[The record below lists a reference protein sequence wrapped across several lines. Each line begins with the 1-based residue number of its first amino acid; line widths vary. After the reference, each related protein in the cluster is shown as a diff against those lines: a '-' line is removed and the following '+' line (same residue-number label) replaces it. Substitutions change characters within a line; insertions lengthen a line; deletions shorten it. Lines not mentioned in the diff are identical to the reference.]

1 MSRYNQALKSLRDQG
16 CRLTPQRLLVL
27 SAVAEGSGHMGV
39 DAVFQRA
46 RESYPYLDIATV
58 YRTLHLFKRM
68 GVVTEVGIGDR
79 LHFELTDPAGH
90 HHHMVCKVCGGAF
103 DLSPHYLEGFRGTL
117 AEQFGFE
124 PDLDHFT
131 VPGICAGCIGRET
144 AGSKSS
150 SGKRSASRATKA
162 AAKETG

>member
-1 MSRYNQALKSLRDQG
+1 MSRYEQALKSLRDQG

-27 SAVAEGSGHMGV
+27 SAVAEGSDHMGV
-39 DAVFQRA
+39 DAVFEHA

-90 HHHMVCKVCGGAF
+90 HPSHGLQGVRWGP
-103 DLSPHYLEGFRGTL
+103 LT
-117 AEQFGFE
+117 
-124 PDLDHFT
+124 
-131 VPGICAGCIGRET
+131 
-144 AGSKSS
+144 
-150 SGKRSASRATKA
+150 
-162 AAKETG
+162 